1 MKKFLKPI
9 LLSLLCISITAG
21 SALAL
26 GSCSLISS
34 REISSCEINSLGE
47 LIVSY
52 SDGSFQ
58 NLGAVAGAGNT
69 TLNID
74 AGERDVSAATAKG
87 LMSAV
92 SVSCKFEKNV
102 NYGYGYPGYGSGATT
117 KYSAAGA
124 GVIYRLDKQ
133 NGSAFIIT
141 NYHVVYD
148 KSCNTPDKISDD
160 ISVYLYGAESAS
172 YAIPAE
178 YVGGSLYYD
187 IAVLRVEDSELL
199 KRSAVCEVTVSDKE
213 ATVGQTAIAVG
224 NPESY
229 GISASLGIVSVDS
242 EHITMTAPDGV
253 SEVTV
258 RVIRVDTAVNS
269 GNSGGGLYNGE
280 GELIGI
286 VNAKIV
292 DSSVENIGYAI
303 PAPIVTGVADNVI
316 DHCYK
321 KDCTTVM
328 RALLG
333 VTLGTTSSGAAFDT
347 EDGSLKIVETVTAVT
362 VSKSGVAYG
371 KIEVGDIL
379 KSATL
384 NGKTVEITRTHH
396 IIDLMLTARTGNT
409 LTVNLLRDGEAKTVT
424 INITADMLTAY

>member
-1 MKKFLKPI
+1 MKKILKPI
-9 LLSLLCISITAG
+9 LLTLLCVCVTAG
-21 SALAL
+21 SALSL
-26 GSCSLISS
+26 SSCSLISS
-34 REISSCEINSLGE
+34 REISSMEINSLGE

-58 NLGAVAGAGNT
+58 NLGAVAGAGDT

-102 NYGYGYPGYGSGATT
+102 NYGYPGFGSGTT
-117 KYSAAGA
+117 PKYSSAGA
-124 GVIYRLDKQ
+124 GVIYRLDKES
-133 NGSAFIIT
+133 GSAFIIT

-148 KSCNTPDKISDD
+148 KSCNTSDKISDD
-160 ISVYLYGAESAS
+160 ISVYLYGAESES

-213 ATVGQTAIAVG
+213 ATVGETAIAVG

-253 SEVTV
+253 SEVTA

-316 DHCYK
+316 DHCYE
-321 KDCTTVM
+321 KDCKTVM

-333 VTLGTTSSGAAFDT
+333 VTLGSTSSGAAFDT
-347 EDGSLKIVETVTAVT
+347 EDGRLEIVETVTAVT
-362 VSKSGVAYG
+362 VSNSGVAYG

-384 NGKTVEITRTHH
+384 NGETVEITRTHH
-396 IIDLMLTARTGNT
+396 IIDLMLTARTGDT
-409 LTVNLLRDGEAKTVT
+409 LTVSLLRDGEAKTVT

>member
-1 MKKFLKPI
+1 MKKILKPI
-9 LLSLLCISITAG
+9 LLTLLCVCVTAG
-21 SALAL
+21 SALSL

-34 REISSCEINSLGE
+34 REISSMEINSLGE

-58 NLGAVAGAGNT
+58 NLGAVAGAGDT

-102 NYGYGYPGYGSGATT
+102 NYGYPGFGSGTTT
-117 KYSAAGA
+117 KYSSAGA
-124 GVIYRLDKQ
+124 GVIYRLDKES
-133 NGSAFIIT
+133 GSAFIIT

-148 KSCNTPDKISDD
+148 KSCNTSDKISDD
-160 ISVYLYGAESAS
+160 ISVYLYGAESES

-213 ATVGQTAIAVG
+213 ATVGETAIAVG

-253 SEVTV
+253 SEVTA

-269 GNSGGGLYNGE
+269 GNSGGGLYNGV

-316 DHCYK
+316 DHCYE
-321 KDCTTVM
+321 KDCKTVM

-333 VTLGTTSSGAAFDT
+333 VTLGSTSSGAAFDT
-347 EDGSLKIVETVTAVT
+347 EDGRLEIVETVTAVT

-384 NGKTVEITRTHH
+384 NGETVEITRTHH
-396 IIDLMLTARTGNT
+396 IIDLMLTARTGDT
-409 LTVNLLRDGEAKTVT
+409 LTVSLLRDGEAKTVA